1 MNIMAKD
8 ILVRKSSIS
17 GKGVFANRDFCAR
30 EIVLVWNPK
39 PIKKVDIQNLNKE
52 SAHFIEKIGK
62 RFYVMQPPEKYVNH
76 SCDPNTRADG
86 RSDVALRNIKKGEE
100 ITSDYSG
107 SGIISFQCHYG
118 SKKCKKII
126 H

>member
-8 ILVRKSSIS
+8 IIVRKSSIS
-17 GKGVFANRDFCAR
+17 GRGVFANRDFCAR
-30 EIVLVWNPK
+30 EAVLIWDPK
-39 PIKKVDIQNLNKE
+39 PIKKADIQKLNKE
-52 SAHFIEKIGK
+52 DLHFIEKIGR
-62 RFYVMQPPEKYVNH
+62 RFYVMQSPEKYVNH
-76 SCDPNTRADG
+76 SCDPNTRTDG

-100 ITSDYSG
+100 ITSDYSD
-107 SGIISFQCHYG
+107 SDMISFQCYCG